1 MLNQTYLPDSISF
14 HLQVSNCLGS
24 QLDEFQSNRLD
35 ETLPS
40 PLPGTDQA
48 PPPPGFENL
57 MEALLME
64 QEMLM
69 NGTMVSV

>member
-24 QLDEFQSNRLD
+24 QLDELLS
-35 ETLPS
+35 
-40 PLPGTDQA
+40 TDQA